1 MAKRFKNLVN
11 EVAQPKS
18 AEEKRFKDQHTV
30 QKMDAQPSGQ
40 DHIFKGQ
47 VATKKRLADMMKGQ
61 DETVYDKAYTSKR
74 NSFTMPRD
82 IDEDVD
88 LYEDPSEEKPMMHNS
103 LKTAQHYLEGI
114 QRYVAET
121 DDPEEWFQ
129 NKLAAAVKEMATL
142 YGYATGKTQKEEL
155 EYGMVQEMERWKINK
170 YNNDVNHEDAA
181 QGHHE
186 AARAYKASKK
196 KGASEVAKH
205 HTKAGEA
212 HDKAHNL
219 IGKGNYDAAHNM
231 SRAAIQH
238 ARDAH
243 DAARNNG
250 FATTYL
256 VQQHSK
262 PARWDSEDVHKA
274 HAHLRESVEQVDE
287 ISKGLAARYLKKA
300 PARAA
305 DAGEKHARAATAYDK
320 EQGAKDRKKSIRKFL
335 NTQTG
340 VARATNRLLKKE
352 SADERPKSGGPDHN
366 YTHHVFDYT
375 GEPGEEE
382 HRDMKAAAKERNV
395 KVSTVRGQ
403 MHAEYGGK
411 HITLR
416 GKKADVKHVMDN
428 HIGPMDESVNEAH
441 SEWEVTFKTG
451 HKPQTVKGR
460 NTAEAIKKAEKRAQ
474 NSGEKDPR
482 QLAMYKGIKK
492 ISEAKKEK
500 GKALTVKQMR
510 RALASAKAAPKDKV
524 SLKKAPFEI
533 PEAVSLEEAVKF
545 NASNLSLNSGEKVKI
560 SRQDAQLLTQF
571 FKDLNS
577 RNAKEMRKV
586 LMTDKAGF
594 KEILGFAREAL

>member
-61 DETVYDKAYTSKR
+61 DETAYDKAYTSKR
-74 NSFTMPRD
+74 DSFTMPRD

-114 QRYVAET
+114 QKYVAET

-142 YGYATGKTQKEEL
+142 YGYATGKTQKEEFEL
-155 EYGMVQEMERWKINK
+155 A
-170 YNNDVNHEDAA
+170 EDEEEHAIHYVKV
-181 QGHHE
+181 GTGRDHMIV
-186 AARAYKASKK
+186 K
-196 KGASEVAKH
+196 
-205 HTKAGEA
+205 TKAPNKKAAVQKLKDKYPKHEVRYQKEDLDEA
-212 HDKAHNL
+212 QEH
-219 IGKGNYDAAHNM
+219 I
-231 SRAAIQH
+231 
-238 ARDAH
+238 
-243 DAARNNG
+243 
-250 FATTYL
+250 
-256 VQQHSK
+256 
-262 PARWDSEDVHKA
+262 
-274 HAHLRESVEQVDE
+274 DE
-287 ISKGLAARYLKKA
+287 ISKDLAARYLKKV

-305 DAGEKHARAATAYDK
+305 DAGEKHASAAGAYDK
-320 EQGAKDRKKSIRKFL
+320 EQGKKDRKKSIRKFL
-335 NTQTG
+335 NTQKGTERA
-340 VARATNRLLKKE
+340 VARMQKE
-352 SADERPKSGGPDHN
+352 SADEKPKSGGPDHN

-403 MHAEYGGK
+403 AHAEYGGK

-428 HIGPMDESVNEAH
+428 HIGPMDESVNEGAQH
-441 SEWEVTFKTG
+441 SEYRVDIKDHG
-451 HKPQTVKGR
+451 RATVKAR
-460 NTAEAIKKAEKRAQ
+460 SEKEAHHKARKKLGIGTIRARL
-474 NSGEKDPR
+474 GKAFDP
-482 QLAMYKGIKK
+482 KGVTITRMD
-492 ISEAKKEK
+492 EAKKEK
-500 GKALTVKQMR
+500 GKPLTVKQIR
-510 RALASAKAAPKDKV
+510 RALASVKATPKDKV

-545 NASNLSLNSGEKVKI
+545 NASNLSLDSGEKVKI

-577 RNAKEMRKV
+577 RNAREMRKV

>member
-61 DETVYDKAYTSKR
+61 DETAYDKAYTSKR
-74 NSFTMPRD
+74 DSFTMPRD

-88 LYEDPSEEKPMMHNS
+88 LQEDPSEEKPMMHNS

-114 QRYVAET
+114 QKYVAET

-142 YGYATGKTQKEEL
+142 YGYATGKTQKEEFEL
-155 EYGMVQEMERWKINK
+155 AEDEAQEQI
-170 YNNDVNHEDAA
+170 
-181 QGHHE
+181 
-186 AARAYKASKK
+186 
-196 KGASEVAKH
+196 
-205 HTKAGEA
+205 
-212 HDKAHNL
+212 
-219 IGKGNYDAAHNM
+219 
-231 SRAAIQH
+231 
-238 ARDAH
+238 
-243 DAARNNG
+243 
-250 FATTYL
+250 
-256 VQQHSK
+256 
-262 PARWDSEDVHKA
+262 
-274 HAHLRESVEQVDE
+274 DE
-287 ISKGLAARYLKKA
+287 ISKDLAGRYLKKV

-305 DAGEKHARAATAYDK
+305 DAGDKLARAYTAYDK
-320 EQGAKDRKKSIRKFL
+320 EGEKKAKKQAIRTFL
-335 NTQTG
+335 NTQKGTERA
-340 VARATNRLLKKE
+340 VARMQKE

-375 GEPGEEE
+375 GEPGDEE

-428 HIGPMDESVNEAH
+428 HIGPMDESVNEGAQH
-441 SEWEVTFKTG
+441 AEYRVDIKDHG
-451 HKPQTVKGR
+451 RATVKAR
-460 NTAEAIKKAEKRAQ
+460 SEKEAHHKARKKLGIGTIRARM
-474 NSGEKDPR
+474 GKAFDP
-482 QLAMYKGIKK
+482 KGVTITRMD
-492 ISEAKKEK
+492 EAKKEK
-500 GKALTVKQMR
+500 GKPLTVKQIR
-510 RALASAKAAPKDKV
+510 RALASVKATPKDKV

-545 NASNLSLNSGEKVKI
+545 NASNLSLDSGEKVKI

-577 RNAKEMRKV
+577 RNAREMRKV